1 MKAIE
6 IMNEEHKYI
15 LRMLIVVRKICLSI
29 LDGKEINYE
38 DFNNIIEFIQFYADR
53 HHHKKEEKILFI
65 KMVENIGEAAEK
77 VVNQGM
83 LVEHDLG
90 RLYVRNLIEA
100 LYKVKNGD
108 LESKLD
114 VIANAISYTHLLT
127 RHIDKEDRVIY
138 KFAERELDE
147 EVLEFINIECG
158 NFENKNKDIKDKYL
172 LILEKLEKK
181 YKVSK

>member
-1 MKAIE
+1 MNAID

-15 LRMLIVVRKICLSI
+15 KRMLKVVRSACFKILQNE
-29 LDGKEINYE
+29 DVNYD
-38 DFNNIIEFIQFYADR
+38 DFYLIIDFIKNYADA

-100 LYKVKNGD
+100 LDKVKNGD

>member
-15 LRMLIVVRKICLSI
+15 LRMLTVVRKACLSI
-29 LDGKEINYE
+29 LDGKEIIYE
-38 DFNNIIEFIQFYADR
+38 DFNNIIEFIQLYADR

-65 KMVENIGEAAEK
+65 KMVENIGETAEK

-100 LYKVKNGD
+100 LDKVKKGD

-114 VIANAISYTHLLT
+114 IISNAISYTHLLA

-147 EVLEFINIECG
+147 EVLGFINIECE
-158 NFENKNKDIKDKYL
+158 NFENNNKDIKDKYL
-172 LILEKLEKK
+172 YILGELEKK
-181 YKVSK
+181 YKVSE